1 MAHKFPIGQV
11 VEYKPKQGHVSL
23 YTVVRQMPQ
32 EDGQFDFKY
41 RIKNEQ
47 EGFERNVWEYDLT
60 VADQP
65 PNLYAFVKKLRHTSH
80 H

>member
-1 MAHKFPIGQV
+1 MTHKFLVGQA
-11 VEYKPKQGHVSL
+11 VEYRPKQGNICL
-23 YTVVRQMPQ
+23 YTVVKQMPQ

-65 PNLYAFVKKLRHTSH
+65 PNLYGFVKKLRHSGRH
-80 H
+80 

>member
-1 MAHKFPIGQV
+1 MAHKFPVGQA
-11 VEYKPKQGHVSL
+11 VEYKPQQGRASL
-23 YTVVRQMPQ
+23 YTVTKQMPQ
-32 EDGQFDFKY
+32 EDGQFAFKY

-60 VADQP
+60 VADQS
-65 PNLYAFVKKLRHTSH
+65 PNLYSFIKKLRHSGH